1 MAPRAPLKQLGR
13 PSALDA
19 LRARCLS
26 RARENREMRLQSKRT
41 ELNVLEQPMATE
53 HGLLA
58 KLRGVL
64 QEELRSSPF
73 PFADEDLDHETLLA
87 LEEEILRELWEEAQR
102 VAQEEVLQLEEQQ
115 NAADAAL
122 YEQHLLPGVSCPS
135 CGIGRIE
142 LKDSSLLCSQCP
154 LKVPLMDE
162 QLTLEE
168 VAELLGLAELRHD
181 QDSGCPTRGRW
192 TTSGQTAEGAA
203 QSLHYACE
211 SCGWKELVL

>member
-64 QEELRSSPF
+64 QEVREMECVVLAAAMVGGIVF
-73 PFADEDLDHETLLA
+73 CLLM
-87 LEEEILRELWEEAQR
+87 
-102 VAQEEVLQLEEQQ
+102 
-115 NAADAAL
+115 
-122 YEQHLLPGVSCPS
+122 LPPSLCCP
-135 CGIGRIE
+135 
-142 LKDSSLLCSQCP
+142 D
-154 LKVPLMDE
+154 
-162 QLTLEE
+162 
-168 VAELLGLAELRHD
+168 
-181 QDSGCPTRGRW
+181 
-192 TTSGQTAEGAA
+192 
-203 QSLHYACE
+203 
-211 SCGWKELVL
+211 